1 VSLPDWLPAL
11 VRLEDYGGD
20 WRIYEAALYEAF
32 CADFANSQ
40 PSIAGQRVAWR
51 RHPMVNGR
59 ENTFWHLISRGHEE
73 AGRVRDERRCERI
86 RWPRFLIDLYPDPRL
101 RSWRYRRGRGW
112 NLVIA
117 LEDFS
122 YAVVLGIRRD
132 YMLLITAYFVG
143 DERGRR
149 RLRRQYQNA
158 QTHP

>member
-1 VSLPDWLPAL
+1 VSLPDWLPPL
-11 VRLEDYGGD
+11 VRLDDYGGD
-20 WRIYEAALYEAF
+20 WERYEEALYEAF
-32 CADFANSQ
+32 RADFTNSR
-40 PSIAGQRVAWR
+40 PSVAGQRVIWR
-51 RHPMVNGR
+51 RHPTVNGR
-59 ENTFWHLISRGHEE
+59 ENTFWHLITRGPEE
-73 AGRVRDERRCERI
+73 ARRLRDERRCERI
-86 RWPRFLIDLYPDPRL
+86 RWPRFLIDAYPHPRL
-101 RSWRYRRGRGW
+101 RSWRNRRRRGW

-158 QTHP
+158 QAQP